1 MVHMGLYIFLRNKV
15 LGAEIMSFTI
25 DQLNATST
33 QNLVA
38 QNVESLGLGYEISFL
53 NEQEF
58 EKWKLAFKRSLVL
71 PTQYKQFIE
80 IDYRHILD
88 YLLGAMIAK
97 KQFEQNF
104 DGTWPYP
111 GRFGL
116 SRPRAQYFGLG
127 DTWNY
132 WPWGDATTA
141 TFPTASASDNWIH
154 AGALSL
160 AGVTG
165 AGLGGT
171 SGNAVRFLESA
182 VHVIVGVI
190 DLAVQQY
197 GGHPNVESVQF
208 TVDGK
213 AKPVTVMSPTT
224 CIARPAMVEFDEAII
239 LKNKSTMLVTA
250 FLPKSDRTALA
261 LWGITYLPEAQ
272 GLVKDPDNIDGTT
285 NDMVTST

>member
-1 MVHMGLYIFLRNKV
+1 
-15 LGAEIMSFTI
+15 MSFTI
-25 DQLNATST
+25 DQLNANST

-38 QNVESLGLGYEISFL
+38 QNVEALGLGYELSYL
-53 NEQEF
+53 NDAEF

-97 KQFEQNF
+97 KQFEMDF
-104 DGTWPYP
+104 DGTCPYP
-111 GRFGL
+111 GRFGM

-127 DTWNY
+127 DTWDY
-132 WPWGDATTA
+132 YPWGAATTA
-141 TFPTASASDNWIH
+141 SYPTASTSDWWIH

-160 AGVTG
+160 TAATA

-171 SGNAVRFLESA
+171 DGNAIRILGSA
-182 VHVIVGVI
+182 VHVIIGVL
-190 DLAVQQY
+190 DRRVHMY
-197 GGHPNVESVQF
+197 GGHPNIESIQF
-208 TVDGK
+208 TIDGK

-224 CIARPAMVEFDEAII
+224 AVARPAFVELDEAII
-239 LKNKSTMLVTA
+239 LKNKSTMRVSA
-250 FLPKSDRTALA
+250 FFDKSERSSLM

-272 GLVKDPDNIDGTT
+272 AIVKDPDNIDGTT

>member
-1 MVHMGLYIFLRNKV
+1 
-15 LGAEIMSFTI
+15 MSFTI

-38 QNVESLGLGYEISFL
+38 QNVEALGLGYELSYL
-53 NEQEF
+53 NVNEF

-80 IDYRHILD
+80 LDYRHILD

-97 KQFEQNF
+97 KQFEQDF
-104 DGTWPYP
+104 DGTSPYP

-127 DTWNY
+127 DSWHY
-132 WPWGDATTA
+132 WPWGSATTA
-141 TFPTASASDNWIH
+141 TAPTASASANWIH
-154 AGALSL
+154 AGSLNL

-171 SGNAVRFLESA
+171 AGNAIRILESA
-182 VHVIVGVI
+182 VHVIIGII

-197 GGHPNVESVQF
+197 GGEPSVESVQF
-208 TVDGK
+208 TIDGK

-224 CIARPAMVEFDEAII
+224 SVARPAVVEFDEAII
-239 LKNKSTMLVTA
+239 LKNKSTFLADA
-250 FLPKSDRTALA
+250 FLPVSTRTALA
-261 LWGITYLPEAQ
+261 LWGITYLPESQ
-272 GLVKDPDNIDGTT
+272 MIVRDPDNIDGTT
-285 NDMVTST
+285 NDMVTTT

>member
-1 MVHMGLYIFLRNKV
+1 L
-15 LGAEIMSFTI
+15 SFTI

-38 QNVESLGLGYEISFL
+38 KNVEALGLGYELSYL
-53 NEQEF
+53 NDQEF
-58 EKWKLAFKRSLVL
+58 EKWKLAFKRSFVL

-80 IDYRHILD
+80 IDFRHLLD

-111 GRFGL
+111 GRFGM

-127 DTWNY
+127 DTWHY
-132 WPWGDATTA
+132 WPWGAATTL
-141 TFPTASASDNWIH
+141 TFPTASASNNWIH

-160 AGVTG
+160 TAATA

-171 SGNAVRFLESA
+171 AGNAVRFLGSA
-182 VHVIVGVI
+182 VHVIIGVL
-190 DLAVQQY
+190 DLAVQQN

-224 CIARPAMVEFDEAII
+224 CIARPALVEFDEAII
-239 LKNKSTMLVTA
+239 LKNKSTLLVTA
-250 FLPKSDRTALA
+250 FLDKTDRSALM
-261 LWGITYLPEAQ
+261 LWGVSYLPEAQ
-272 GLVKDPDNIDGTT
+272 GLVKDPDSIDGTT